1 MMPAGRRALLGT
13 SLAMAAVARSNA
25 AGYPDRPLRM
35 LLGYPAGGGTDIMA
49 RAVAQR
55 MQAELG
61 QPLVIENRGGAA
73 GMVAAQAA
81 VSAPP
86 DGYTLLFVTGSEVT
100 LRPLLDRGL
109 PFDMDRD
116 LVPVVLLGTTPV
128 VLAVNAALPARDVA
142 ELVALAK
149 AQPGRLSYASTG
161 TGGMMHLTGEL
172 FRVRAGVDILHVPYR
187 GAAPA
192 VNDTAGGQVQM
203 IFNGLPPVLPLARD
217 GRLRILA
224 VSTPRRT
231 EAAPEVPTLEESGL
245 PGFDTSNTVGL
256 VAPRGTPPEA
266 VARVNAAANTALAD
280 PAVREIFR
288 RNGADALGSTPEGY
302 AEYIR
307 AERARF
313 AEVIRLTGVRL
324 D

>member
-1 MMPAGRRALLGT
+1 MPGGRRALLGAP
-13 SLAMAAVARSNA
+13 LALTVAGRARA
-25 AGYPDRPLRM
+25 AGYPDRPLRV
-35 LLGYPAGGGTDIMA
+35 LVGYPAGGGTDIMA

-55 MQAELG
+55 MQVELG
-61 QPLVIENRGGAA
+61 QPLVIENRAGAA
-73 GMVAAQAA
+73 GMVAAQAVVA
-81 VSAPP
+81 APP

-100 LRPLLDRGL
+100 LRPLLDRSL
-109 PFDMDRD
+109 PFDMDHD

-149 AQPGRLSYASTG
+149 ARPGQLSYASTG

-172 FRVRAGVDILHVPYR
+172 FRHRAGVDLLHVPYR

-192 VNDTAGGQVQM
+192 VNDTAGGQVQL

-217 GRLRILA
+217 GRLRILT

-231 EAAPEVPTLEESGL
+231 AAAPEVPTLEESGL

-256 VAPRGTPPEA
+256 VAPRGTPPGI
-266 VARVNAAANTALAD
+266 VARVNAAANAGLAD
-280 PAVREIFR
+280 PAVREVFR
-288 RNGADALGSTPEGY
+288 RNGADTLGSTPEGY

-313 AEVIRLTGVRL
+313 AEVIRLTGLRL

>member
-1 MMPAGRRALLGT
+1 
-13 SLAMAAVARSNA
+13 
-25 AGYPDRPLRM
+25 
-35 LLGYPAGGGTDIMA
+35 
-49 RAVAQR
+49 
-55 MQAELG
+55 E
-61 QPLVIENRGGAA
+61 
-73 GMVAAQAA
+73 
-81 VSAPP
+81 
-86 DGYTLLFVTGSEVT
+86 
-100 LRPLLDRGL
+100 
-109 PFDMDRD
+109 
-116 LVPVVLLGTTPV
+116 
-128 VLAVNAALPARDVA
+128 NAALPARDVA

-149 AQPGRLSYASTG
+149 ARPGRLSYASTG

-172 FRVRAGVDILHVPYR
+172 FRHRAGVDLLHVPYR

-192 VNDTAGGQVQM
+192 VNDTAGGQVQL

-224 VSTPRRT
+224 VSTPKRT
-231 EAAPEVPTLEESGL
+231 AAAPEVPTLEESGL

-266 VARVNAAANTALAD
+266 VTRVNAAANAALAD

-288 RNGADALGSTPEGY
+288 RNGADTLGSTPEGY

-313 AEVIRLTGVRL
+313 AEVVRLTGLRL